1 MGGPGHEGKV
11 ELSVGFRA
19 EGSSPTSQHA
29 IFATIRFRPSH
40 TQVIIYFC
48 FLCLNCQIDEMEE
61 KHRVQLLEEG
71 NKSALLCGDL
81 LLAQASVGLAKL
93 R

>member
-1 MGGPGHEGKV
+1 M
-11 ELSVGFRA
+11 
-19 EGSSPTSQHA
+19 
-29 IFATIRFRPSH
+29 
-40 TQVIIYFC
+40 
-48 FLCLNCQIDEMEE
+48 NCQIDEMEE